1 MSNDIKSVIEADVED
16 ITTSYFD
23 EFDLHYRHSPC
34 LSMNHMFLNKYTLH
48 MNVDNLRVIRCTF
61 LDNEDCIALIGE
73 YIGLKKEWLKYEKNW
88 YKDQAIEVLKEFTHS
103 EELATQF
110 GIIHGCLD
118 IFLDSGEYRQ
128 ISTALKIGRGT
139 INKLMKSQEKGEKV
153 HMSENWI
160 SDFSRRSEYN
170 SKQINWYWSLH
181 ELIQK
186 LNEIAGYDLGANY
199 FARYTS
205 VTEMFT
211 EIYDIC
217 ENNSPHSL
225 EELFDYME
233 EEVGGFSD
241 EMLES
246 LIWERKQIQAHFY
259 HIHCFGDDEMNRIN
273 KQTKEEYTEWDN
285 KMLLA
290 HEALN
295 QIPSELSP
303 YSYRRP
309 LPLPDD
315 DPFLT
320 HPIQDFSIDYL
331 GNMKKMQQVGGW
343 MDDVTRVI
351 DALFHRGLATDDTLT
366 AIFGNSSMVSYRLYE
381 LRKIKAKKNQ
391 TSITSFFSR
400 KKAKRG

>member
-1 MSNDIKSVIEADVED
+1 
-16 ITTSYFD
+16 
-23 EFDLHYRHSPC
+23 
-34 LSMNHMFLNKYTLH
+34 MNMES
-48 MNVDNLRVIRCTF
+48 LRLLRINA

-88 YKDQAIEVLKEFTHS
+88 YKDQAIVVLKEFTHS
-103 EELATQF
+103 EELASQF
-110 GIIHGCLD
+110 GTLTLHGCSD
-118 IFLDSGEYRQ
+118 IFLDSGHYEQ
-128 ISTALKIGRGT
+128 IRMALKIGRGM
-139 INKLMKSQEKGEKV
+139 INKLMKSQEKGEKI

-170 SKQINWYWSLH
+170 SKQINWYRSLH

-246 LIWERKQIQAHFY
+246 LIRERKQIQAHFY
-259 HIHCFGDDEMNRIN
+259 HIHCFGDDGMNRIN
-273 KQTKEEYTEWDN
+273 KKTKEEYTEWDN

-290 HEALN
+290 HEAMN
-295 QIPSELSP
+295 QIPPELSP

-315 DPFLT
+315 DPLLT
-320 HPIQDFSIDYL
+320 HPLQDFSIDYL
-331 GNMKKMQQVGGW
+331 GNMKKIHLVGGW
-343 MDDVTRVI
+343 LDDVTRVI
-351 DALFHRGLATDDTLT
+351 DALFYRGLATNENLT
-366 AIFGNSSMVSYRLYE
+366 AIFGDSSMVSYRLYE
-381 LRKIKAKKNQ
+381 LRKIKAGKNQ

-400 KKAKRG
+400 KKARRG